1 METETGDGRGRP
13 TDRPGAAA
21 PPRDRWLLVYAAGAV
36 VFVAMLE
43 TSIVNVA
50 LPTIRD
56 DLGSD
61 PAVTQWTVLAYLLPV
76 VALVLPAGRWLDRV
90 GKRSALVASVGGF
103 AVASA
108 AAGLAP
114 GVGFLV
120 AARVAQGVCAAV
132 MFALMPVLATLAVR
146 PEARGRAM
154 SVLATLGPLGAV
166 AGPPLGGLLLG
177 VAGWRPVFFAVVPVA
192 VAIVGVGLL
201 AMPDD
206 GPLRAPDRRWLAEAA
221 LMALGLGVLLVAL
234 TRTAEAGPEWLL
246 LLLPATVVMGFW
258 WRMPNSRPVL
268 TLLHV
273 PGVLAGHVAVL
284 LLALGFAVMQF
295 LLPFYLGD
303 VVGVGP
309 ETTGV
314 TMLAFAA
321 GMGLAGPVGGV
332 LADRW
337 GAWRAGAL
345 GAVVVTVGLLLVQPL
360 PARWEPFDVAWRLAL
375 AGVGMGLYGGPVQ
388 AMVMSAAPRD
398 LIATTGGTVQLARN
412 LGFALGPAVAT
423 TVWAGDGYSAPG
435 MRGAMAAGVVAA
447 GLGAFALVTHWRR
460 TARHR
465 AVDAGPDRPPV
476 AAARRATSRRSAG
489 PPSDRL
495 RRTEEG

>member
-1 METETGDGRGRP
+1 MGFDAEDASGRTVDRSGETT
-13 TDRPGAAA
+13 PG
-21 PPRDRWLLVYAAGAV
+21 RDRWLLVYAAGAV

-50 LPTIRD
+50 LPAIRD
-56 DLGSD
+56 DLGGD
-61 PAVTQWTVLAYLLPV
+61 PATTQWTVLAYLLPV

-90 GKRSALVASVGGF
+90 GRRAALVASVGGF
-103 AVASA
+103 AVAST

-120 AARVAQGVCAAV
+120 AARVAQGTCAAV
-132 MFALMPVLATLAVR
+132 MFALMPVLATVAVR

-177 VAGWRPVFFAVVPVA
+177 MGGWRPVFFAVVPVA
-192 VAIVGVGLL
+192 VGIVLVGLL

-221 LMALGLGVLLVAL
+221 LTALGLGVLLVAL

-246 LLLPATVVMGFW
+246 LVFPATVVLGVW
-258 WRMPNSRPVL
+258 WRLPASRPVSA
-268 TLLHV
+268 LLRV
-273 PGVLAGHVAVL
+273 PGVRVGHVAVL

-295 LLPFYLGD
+295 LLPFHLVD
-303 VVGVGP
+303 VVGVST
-309 ETTGV
+309 EITGL

-337 GAWRAGAL
+337 GAGRTGAL

-360 PARWEPFDVAWRLAL
+360 PSGWDPLDVAWRLAL

-388 AMVMSAAPRD
+388 AMVMTAAPPG
-398 LIATTGGTVQLARN
+398 LTATTGGTVQLARN
-412 LGFALGPAVAT
+412 LGFALGPALAT
-423 TVWAGDGYSAPG
+423 AAWAADGYSVTG
-435 MRGAMAAGVVAA
+435 MRAALAAGVLAA
-447 GLGAFALVTHWRR
+447 AVGALALVGHGRRAGRGHPAGTARAEPAAPGR
-460 TARHR
+460 TA
-465 AVDAGPDRPPV
+465 
-476 AAARRATSRRSAG
+476 AR
-489 PPSDRL
+489 
-495 RRTEEG
+495 

>member
-1 METETGDGRGRP
+1 MTP
-13 TDRPGAAA
+13 V
-21 PPRDRWLLVYAAGAV
+21 RDRWLLVYAAGAV

-50 LPTIRD
+50 LPAIRD

-61 PAVTQWTVLAYLLPV
+61 PALTQWTVLAYLLPV

-90 GKRSALVASVGGF
+90 GKRVALVVSVGGF

-114 GVGFLV
+114 GIGFLV

-166 AGPPLGGLLLG
+166 TGPPLGGLLLG

-192 VAIVGVGLL
+192 VAIVLVGVF

-206 GPLRAPDRRWLAEAA
+206 GPLAVPDRHWLAEAA
-221 LMALGLGVLLVAL
+221 LLAVGAGVLLVAL

-246 LLLPATVVMGFW
+246 LLLPAAVVMGLW
-258 WRMPNSRPVL
+258 WRMPASRPVT
-268 TLLHV
+268 TLLNV
-273 PGVLAGHVAVL
+273 SGVFAGHVAVL

-303 VVGVGP
+303 VVDVGP
-309 ETTGV
+309 EATGL
-314 TMLAFAA
+314 TMLAFAV
-321 GMGLAGPVGGV
+321 GMGVAGPVGGV

-337 GAWRAGAL
+337 GAWRAGAV

-360 PARWEPFDVAWRLAL
+360 SPGWEPLDVVWRLAL
-375 AGVGMGLYGGPVQ
+375 AGIGMGLYGGPVQ
-388 AMVMSAAPRD
+388 AMVMTAAPRA
-398 LIATTGGTVQLARN
+398 LIATTGGTIQLARN

-423 TVWAGDGYSAPG
+423 TVWAVDRYSDTG
-435 MRGAMAAGVVAA
+435 MRTALAVGVLAAGCGALT
-447 GLGAFALVTHWRR
+447 LGAHWWRR
-460 TARHR
+460 ARN
-465 AVDAGPDRPPV
+465 
-476 AAARRATSRRSAG
+476 RSATVDPG
-489 PPSDRL
+489 RQPVPERSSSR
-495 RRTEEG
+495 